1 MLGDSGQSIRPEL
14 SPELENHV
22 GHELIT
28 TDGTTLL
35 GADDKAGVAEI
46 MAAAAYLVAHPEVP
60 HGTVKIAFNPDEEI
74 GRGVVHFPVESFG
87 AVAAYTVDGSTAGEL
102 QTETFSGAQV
112 RMRIHGRA
120 IHPGWASGELVNAI
134 KIAGQILAR
143 LPQDSLSPET
153 TEGREGYVHPVL
165 LEGDSSEVELRFIV
179 RDFDDDR
186 LAEHIAFLSGLADDV
201 CATEPRCTVEVEH
214 RIQYRNPRAALER
227 YPQIGAHLEEAI
239 RRVGLEPKQTAIRGG
254 TDGSALTEMGLPS
267 ANIFTG
273 GHDAHSGLYCPARR
287 SHDSLATGA
296 RGAPGVTQMSGGYS
310 GLVEPLL
317 DRLGRPL
324 ETLRISI
331 TDRCN
336 FRCVYCMPKEV
347 FGRDYAFLER
357 RELLTLEELARV
369 VGIFAGLGVRTV
381 RITGGE
387 PLVRRNVEH
396 LVELLAAIHTPDG
409 DKLELALTTNGSAL
423 AQKASALAAAGLSRV
438 TVSLD
443 SLDDAAFRAMN
454 DVDFPVQRVLEGI
467 DAAAAAGLPVKV
479 NAVVKRGAND
489 GDVLALA
496 EHFRGSGHVLRFI
509 EYMDVGSTNGW
520 RLEDV
525 VSAEEIILRIGE
537 RWPLEPVAAERPDA
551 TARRWRYV
559 DGAGEVGVVAS
570 VTQPFCGGCSRARL
584 SAEGRLYTCLF
595 AARGHDL
602 RAPLRLGASDE
613 ELTEQ
618 LRALWTRRTDR
629 YSELR
634 TAETASLPKVEMSYI
649 GG

>member
-1 MLGDSGQSIRPEL
+1 M
-14 SPELENHV
+14 
-22 GHELIT
+22 
-28 TDGTTLL
+28 
-35 GADDKAGVAEI
+35 
-46 MAAAAYLVAHPEVP
+46 
-60 HGTVKIAFNPDEEI
+60 
-74 GRGVVHFPVESFG
+74 
-87 AVAAYTVDGSTAGEL
+87 
-102 QTETFSGAQV
+102 
-112 RMRIHGRA
+112 
-120 IHPGWASGELVNAI
+120 
-134 KIAGQILAR
+134 
-143 LPQDSLSPET
+143 
-153 TEGREGYVHPVL
+153 
-165 LEGDSSEVELRFIV
+165 
-179 RDFDDDR
+179 
-186 LAEHIAFLSGLADDV
+186 
-201 CATEPRCTVEVEH
+201 
-214 RIQYRNPRAALER
+214 
-227 YPQIGAHLEEAI
+227 
-239 RRVGLEPKQTAIRGG
+239 
-254 TDGSALTEMGLPS
+254 
-267 ANIFTG
+267 
-273 GHDAHSGLYCPARR
+273 
-287 SHDSLATGA
+287 
-296 RGAPGVTQMSGGYS
+296 
-310 GLVEPLL
+310 EPLL

-357 RELLTLEELARV
+357 RELLTFEELARV

-396 LVELLAAIHTPDG
+396 LVELLAAIERPDG
-409 DKLELALTTNGSAL
+409 DRLELALTTNGSVL
-423 AQKASALAAAGLSRV
+423 AQKAEALAAAGLSRV

-467 DAAAAAGLPVKV
+467 NAAAGAGLPVKI

-496 EHFRGSGHVLRFI
+496 EHFRGSGYVLRFI

-525 VSAEEIILRIGE
+525 VSAEEIVQRISE
-537 RWPLEPVAAERPDA
+537 RWALEPVTAERPDA

-559 DGAGEVGVVAS
+559 DGAGEIGVVAS
-570 VTQPFCGGCSRARL
+570 VTEPFCGGCSRARL

-613 ELTEQ
+613 ELAEQ